1 MPQNKNDKFQQFTT
15 TFTRFIPRLAQLPVI
30 CCLLLYLFLTA
41 SCHYTLP
48 NLQEFKLSRSM
59 RDSVTCLNQ
68 RHFTLGYNMELYADS
83 VRLSNLPFKDRY
95 VTLKKGEVVVVAEIA
110 VHPTDSI
117 DPLWIKLAASEK
129 AQGWIRS
136 NEMRQAFVPDDSI
149 SKAIHLFSQS
159 HTSWFLI
166 ICTLFLGV
174 WLFRMWKR
182 KPLQFVGFNDIGT
195 LYPQLLCLLVASSA
209 TLYESIQ
216 VFAPDTWEHFYFN
229 PTFSP
234 FEVPF
239 ILSLFISCLWLI
251 VIVLI
256 AAIDT
261 IFRILPS
268 SVAVFYTLNMLT
280 ICIGSY
286 FFFILTTP
294 LYIGYLFLALF
305 IVWFGKMLMKY
316 IRSVHYR
323 CGQCN
328 MILKE
333 KGICPHCGAKNV

>member
-1 MPQNKNDKFQQFTT
+1 MPQNKADKFQQNTAIL
-15 TFTRFIPRLAQLPVI
+15 TRFSTRFAQLPAT
-30 CCLLLYLFLTA
+30 CCLLLYLFLA
-41 SCHYTLP
+41 VSCHYAQP
-48 NLQEFKLSRSM
+48 NLQEFKLSKSR
-59 RDSVTCLNQ
+59 RDSAACLHQ
-68 RHFTLGYNMELYADS
+68 HHFTLGYNMELYTDS
-83 VRLSNLPFKDRY
+83 IRLSNLPFKDRY

-129 AQGWIRS
+129 SQGWIRS

-166 ICTLFLGV
+166 ICTLFLGM

-182 KPLQFVGFNDIGT
+182 KPLQFVGFNNIGT
-195 LYPQLLCLLVASSA
+195 LYPHLLCLLVSSSA

-261 IFRILPS
+261 IFHILSP
-268 SVAVFYTLNMLT
+268 SVAFFYTLNLFT
-280 ICIGSY
+280 ACIICY

-294 LYIGYLFLALF
+294 FYIGYLFLALF
-305 IVWFGKMLMKY
+305 FLWFGKQLFNN
-316 IRSVHYR
+316 IHSANYR
-323 CGQCN
+323 CGHCN
-328 MILKE
+328 KSLKE